1 MADRDVL
8 RQRLEE
14 TRAALAK
21 RVGFEEVF
29 TSISTAL
36 INLPS
41 DRVEEGINQEL
52 GRIGRFLA
60 VDRVYVFLFN
70 GEGTAIRS
78 TFEWCAEGVE
88 HHPFDDLI
96 DLPVTTFPWTMSM
109 LEAKRAIHVRD
120 PGQIPA
126 EGGPERGACEQFS
139 IKSYVNIPLHAG
151 GELRGWAGL
160 DSVAAPMTWGDT
172 DVAIVRMVGELVISA
187 VQRAFREQER
197 AELRARLRGLER
209 LLPICA
215 LCKKVRDVEGLW
227 HEVEAYI
234 QDHSGVD
241 FTHGYCPDCVE
252 QHFPDVERDD
262 ETISS

>member
-70 GEGTAIRS
+70 GEGTDR
-78 TFEWCAEGVE
+78 
-88 HHPFDDLI
+88 
-96 DLPVTTFPWTMSM
+96 
-109 LEAKRAIHVRD
+109 
-120 PGQIPA
+120 
-126 EGGPERGACEQFS
+126 
-139 IKSYVNIPLHAG
+139 KSV
-151 GELRGWAGL
+151 
-160 DSVAAPMTWGDT
+160 V
-172 DVAIVRMVGELVISA
+172 
-187 VQRAFREQER
+187 
-197 AELRARLRGLER
+197 
-209 LLPICA
+209 
-215 LCKKVRDVEGLW
+215 
-227 HEVEAYI
+227 
-234 QDHSGVD
+234 
-241 FTHGYCPDCVE
+241 
-252 QHFPDVERDD
+252 
-262 ETISS
+262 